1 MEPPKTRQAQGI
13 ARLLTGAIAYIRNHH
28 LGLIAIV
35 IALTGT
41 AYAAQQAPK
50 NSVVSKS
57 IKKGAV
63 TKAKLAPNS
72 VDGSKV
78 ADGSLTGADIA
89 LSSLGTV
96 PSAAKATTAGTAD
109 QATNAAHA
117 TNSDQLGGSAASAFL
132 KGTDSIPGG
141 QVGGTY
147 AAPTFRGVGFGTA
160 GPSTLFV
167 PDPCDTSTTVTGPSV
182 TVTVPASGFVEVLA
196 RTTFQT
202 VGGNSLI
209 ACIVQDN
216 SKVIQVMSST
226 SVSADTRYTVPDVET
241 GTATEELAQWIPI
254 FTSSGT
260 HTFKLNY
267 GRTGIGAGTNQ
278 VSNRLLL
285 VRALS

>member
-1 MEPPKTRQAQGI
+1 M
-13 ARLLTGAIAYIRNHH
+13 
-28 LGLIAIV
+28 

-41 AYAAQQAPK
+41 AYAVQKAPK
-50 NSVVSKS
+50 NSVVTKS

-96 PSAAKATTAGTAD
+96 PSATKANTAD
-109 QATNAAHA
+109 QATNATNAAHA
-117 TNSDQLGGSAASAFL
+117 TNSDQLGGKAASSYI

-147 AAPTFRGVGFGTA
+147 AAPTLRGAGFGTA
-160 GPSTLFV
+160 GPSTLFS
-167 PDPCDTSTTVTGPSV
+167 PEACDNSTAVSGPTV

-209 ACIVQDN
+209 ACVVQDN

-226 SVSADTRYTVPDVET
+226 SVSADTRYTLPDVET
-241 GTATEELAQWIPI
+241 GTPTEELAQWIPI
-254 FTSSGT
+254 FTSPGT
-260 HTFKLNY
+260 HTFKLDY
-267 GRTGIGAGTNQ
+267 GRTGGGSGTNQ
-278 VSNRLLL
+278 VSNRLLI
-285 VRALS
+285 VRAFS